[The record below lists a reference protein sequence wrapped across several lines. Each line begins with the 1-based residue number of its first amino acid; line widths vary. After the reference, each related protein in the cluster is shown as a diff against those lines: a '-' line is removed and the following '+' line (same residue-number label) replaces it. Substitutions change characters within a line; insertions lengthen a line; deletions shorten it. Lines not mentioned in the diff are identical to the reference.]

1 MSSTVEPA
9 TPPAKRKF
17 FSKPTLKR
25 IFFLGPAASRRRK
38 RLAGRLLTFVGLASP
53 FLWSLTV
60 DATRRSGT
68 LLRLSRGTAWYLR
81 ASMAFTLLFWVAL
94 LWPAAS
100 RRGPFRHLFGAVFVL
115 VFTLALGVQGGFW
128 ACFTTYLTPDAEMY
142 SHSLLST
149 LFGTLPLRSAAP
161 WFHLIL
167 SALGSLL
174 ILRVARKTIRPT
186 RWQRW
191 IGPPIAVAFLVA
203 MICAPASYRS
213 ARTSDAAASQEQL
226 YFCTMVASYK
236 EQLGK
241 TALTVGQLRPQR
253 RSPEPVPKLEA
264 RPSRPRNVLFI
275 LQESERYDVTC
286 VDYDPD
292 CKLANQASN
301 RAAPGRMGL
310 HQVRSLDSSTF
321 ISFVTLM
328 SGRLPSEPK
337 KDLQSAPL
345 IWSYA
350 RAGGYHTAYF
360 TSQHLVYHN
369 MRLLM
374 EDEPFD
380 QFACATTVEQEADFD
395 AGANDSRLTDY
406 ALAHLDQLPEPFF
419 AVVHYSNNHWPY
431 VYDPNR
437 LFFKRDPKTTVKSKT
452 GPDDHYRN
460 VVYLSD
466 MAVGR
471 LIERMK
477 KSAKGAR
484 TDIVFTSDHAE
495 GYAEHGYTGHTL
507 TVFDS
512 EIHVP
517 TWIDAAEGTLTT
529 DEEASIRNARDEI
542 VYHVDLAP
550 TFLDLMGLWDAP
562 GLAPF
567 RARMVGHPLTRPER
581 TTAAVPLT
589 NCSWIHECH
598 ASNWGFMQGSRKIVG
613 NQGASVFNCYD
624 VLADPGELKD
634 LHEEGCR
641 DLVDAAH
648 KVFYPLDAKPPP
660 HFPRN

>member
-1 MSSTVEPA
+1 MSSTVESAAPR
-9 TPPAKRKF
+9 AKRKF
-17 FSKPTLKR
+17 LSTLTLKK
-25 IFFLGPAASRRRK
+25 IFFLGAAAARRRQ
-38 RLAGRLLTFVGLASP
+38 RLAGRLLTFVALTSP
-53 FLWSLTV
+53 FLWSLTA
-60 DATRRSGT
+60 DASRRAKTMLG
-68 LLRLSRGTAWYLR
+68 LYRGTGWYFR

-100 RRGPFRHLFGAVFVL
+100 RRGPFRHVFGALFVL

-128 ACFTTYLTPDAEMY
+128 ACFTTYLTPDAEIF

-149 LFGTLPLRSAAP
+149 LFGTLPLGNAAV
-161 WFHLIL
+161 WFHLLL
-167 SALGSLL
+167 SAMGSLL

-191 IGPPIAVAFLVA
+191 IGPPIALAFMAA
-203 MICAPASYRS
+203 MVRAPASYRS
-213 ARTSDAAASQEQL
+213 PRTSVSPASQEQL
-226 YFCTMVASYK
+226 YFVTIVDSFK
-236 EQLGK
+236 EQRGK

-253 RSPEPVPKLEA
+253 RSPEHVPKLEA

-301 RAAPGRMGL
+301 QAAPARMGL

-321 ISFVTLM
+321 LSFSTLM
-328 SGRLPSEPK
+328 SGRLPSEPVK
-337 KDLQSAPL
+337 ELQSAPL

-360 TSQHLVYHN
+360 TSQHLVYNN

-395 AGANDSRLTDY
+395 AGANDSHLTDY

-431 VYDPNR
+431 VYDPKR
-437 LFFKRDPKTTVKSKT
+437 LFFKSDPKAVKSKI

-466 MAVGR
+466 LAVGR
-471 LIERMK
+471 LIQRMK
-477 KSAKGAR
+477 QSAKGAR

-495 GYAEHGYTGHTL
+495 GYAEHGYGGHTL

-517 TWIDAAEGTLTT
+517 TWIDAAPGTLTS
-529 DEEASIRNARDEI
+529 DEEASIRKARDEI
-542 VYHVDLAP
+542 VYHVDLSA

-598 ASNWGFMQGSRKIVG
+598 GSNWGFMQGSRKIVG
-613 NQGASVFNCYD
+613 NQGATAFHCYD
-624 VLADPGELKD
+624 VLADPGELTD
-634 LHEEGCR
+634 LHEDGCR
-641 DLVDAAH
+641 DLVDAAA
-648 KVFYPLDAKPPP
+648 KLFYPLNQKPPP